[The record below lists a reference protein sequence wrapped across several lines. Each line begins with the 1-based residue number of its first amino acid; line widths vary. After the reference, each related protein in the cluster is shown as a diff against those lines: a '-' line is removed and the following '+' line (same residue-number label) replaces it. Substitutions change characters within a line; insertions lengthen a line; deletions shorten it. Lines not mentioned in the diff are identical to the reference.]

1 MKKLNKYFLIFIVLI
16 FYSFIQFYGWFE
28 YSTLISNFKNRKN
41 KITKIEEKKDSVI
54 SVFKNNNKV
63 PIEEYEKR
71 FKKIIKYLPSKNEEL
86 GYISDY
92 NNSKDSNIDY
102 VLAQYVLSPH
112 IIKLSSKK
120 NYLIGNFSKKI
131 SEEKIIDNKKY
142 IFCEENEKKRNFNE
156 IINYSKTNNNIKN
169 EWPKDKTV
177 IYSPFFKRSGNK
189 VKKYN
194 CMSDANFTIVKEFDD
209 GVMLIQRD

>member
-16 FYSFIQFYGWFE
+16 FYSLIQFYGWFE

-120 NYLIGNFSKKI
+120 NYLMATTCHDKK
-131 SEEKIIDNKKY
+131 KLMII
-142 IFCEENEKKRNFNE
+142 
-156 IINYSKTNNNIKN
+156 
-169 EWPKDKTV
+169 
-177 IYSPFFKRSGNK
+177 FF
-189 VKKYN
+189 Y
-194 CMSDANFTIVKEFDD
+194 
-209 GVMLIQRD
+209 LH

>member
-63 PIEEYEKR
+63 PIEDYEKR

-92 NNSKDSNIDY
+92 NNSKDSNIEY

-120 NYLIGNFSKKI
+120 
-131 SEEKIIDNKKY
+131 II
-142 IFCEENEKKRNFNE
+142 
-156 IINYSKTNNNIKN
+156 
-169 EWPKDKTV
+169 
-177 IYSPFFKRSGNK
+177 
-189 VKKYN
+189 
-194 CMSDANFTIVKEFDD
+194 
-209 GVMLIQRD
+209 